1 MGRAVKGTLE
11 SRLNPLWGGKL
22 EEEVGCL
29 SFTGILTFK
38 ILLASEREG
47 FEFESDQWEWL

>member
-11 SRLNPLWGGKL
+11 SRLSPMGVKL

-38 ILLASEREG
+38 LLSANEREG
-47 FEFESDQWEWL
+47 SEFESDQWEWL